1 MALLVCILTI
11 ILFLHQVSS
20 RSKAA
25 RLKLFKSLFWFLK
38 GYAMNMYSELS
49 NAMRR
54 RSFSPLFLIALCVI
68 PLSVAAQKSAKKTEP
83 VAVWPTKPVR
93 ILVGFPGGSTPDMAA
108 RTLAEPLSKV
118 LGQPVIIENKPGASG
133 NIAADQVA
141 KATDDHTLGVV
152 INGNL
157 TSAKLLYSKLPYDPA
172 KDFTPIS
179 LLTTAPLVLV
189 AQTNLPSGSAFF
201 DAARNGGNKWNYG
214 SVGNGSVGHL
224 GMELLKSKA
233 GDLAAVHIPYQGNP
247 QVVTAL
253 LGGQI
258 QMALVPPGIALP
270 QIRAG
275 KLKAIGLTSG
285 RSPLATEIA
294 PLADAEVR
302 NFSLEV
308 WTALVGP
315 ANLSKSAQAKL
326 NAEVS
331 KIIRDADT
339 RQKLFNQGW
348 QAVGTSPEGLTS
360 RIKSETAIMGG
371 IIAMR
376 NIKIE

>member
-1 MALLVCILTI
+1 MKQHTARTQLPRRPVLNAI
-11 ILFLHQVSS
+11 ILG
-20 RSKAA
+20 AA
-25 RLKLFKSLFWFLK
+25 CALSLGATAQNSTK
-38 GYAMNMYSELS
+38 KPTQA
-49 NAMRR
+49 AT
-54 RSFSPLFLIALCVI
+54 SPV
-68 PLSVAAQKSAKKTEP
+68 Q
-83 VAVWPTKPVR
+83 WPTKPVR
-93 ILVGFPGGSTPDMAA
+93 LLVGFPGGSTPDMAA
-108 RTLAEPLSKV
+108 RTLAEPLSRA
-118 LGQPVIIENKPGASG
+118 LGQPVIVENKPGASG
-133 NIAADQVA
+133 NISADLVA
-141 KATDDHTLGVV
+141 KSTDDHTLGVV

-157 TSAKLLYSKLPYDPA
+157 TSAKLLYSKLSYDPA

-189 AQTNLPSGSAFF
+189 APVNLPSGVAFF
-201 DAARNGGNKWNYG
+201 DAARAGADKWNYG

-233 GDLAAVHIPYQGNP
+233 GGLQAVHVPYQGNP

-253 LGGQI
+253 LGGQL

-270 QIRAG
+270 QIKAG

-285 RSPLATEIA
+285 RSALAAEIA
-294 PLADAEVR
+294 PLADADIR

-308 WTALVGP
+308 WTALIGP
-315 ANLSKSAQAKL
+315 ANLSKAAQAKL

-348 QAVGTSPEGLTS
+348 QAVGTSPEGLSS
-360 RIKSETAIMGG
+360 RVKSETAILGG
-371 IIAMR
+371 IVEMR
-376 NIKIE
+376 GIKID

>member
-1 MALLVCILTI
+1 MKPLFSSLMRKRRMFNATLLV
-11 ILFLHQVSS
+11 
-20 RSKAA
+20 AA
-25 RLKLFKSLFWFLK
+25 CALSL
-38 GYAMNMYSELS
+38 GAIAQS
-49 NAMRR
+49 NTK
-54 RSFSPLFLIALCVI
+54 
-68 PLSVAAQKSAKKTEP
+68 KSAP
-83 VAVWPTKPVR
+83 LAAWPTKPVK

-108 RTLAEPLSKV
+108 RTLAEPLSRA

-133 NIAADQVA
+133 NISADLVA

-157 TSAKLLYSKLPYDPA
+157 TSAKLLFPKLPYDPA

-189 AQTNLPSGSAFF
+189 APTSMPSGVAFF
-201 DAARNGGNKWNYG
+201 DAARASGDKWNYG

-233 GDLAAVHIPYQGNP
+233 GGLQAVHVPYQGNP
-247 QVVTAL
+247 QVITAL

-270 QIRAG
+270 QIKAG

-285 RSPLATEIA
+285 RSALATEIA
-294 PLADAEVR
+294 PLADSDIR
-302 NFSLEV
+302 GFSLEV

-315 ANLSKSAQAKL
+315 ANLSASARARL

-331 KIIRDADT
+331 KIIREADT

-348 QAVGTSPEGLTS
+348 QAVGTSPDGLSS

-376 NIKIE
+376 NIRIE